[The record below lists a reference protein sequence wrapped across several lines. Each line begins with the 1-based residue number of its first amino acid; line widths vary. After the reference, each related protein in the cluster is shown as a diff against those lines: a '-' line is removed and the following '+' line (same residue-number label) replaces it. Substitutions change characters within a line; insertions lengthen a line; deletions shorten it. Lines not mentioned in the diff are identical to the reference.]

1 MTPTAFIKGWK
12 QCNSRAVV
20 TRHPDF
26 RLMDLKEY
34 IGTLDFDCQFKDGKC
49 KRRRNKEW
57 EGSSDLWR
65 ATKTMCCCSG
75 CAREYGYL
83 QVIAKDYIPNYAEHF
98 SPDTGFWRP
107 KKGCTLPYRL
117 RSTTC
122 VTYNCRSYD
131 YNGKS
136 KSDILTK
143 ALRALAEL
151 MRMHERLQRKERR

>member
-12 QCNSRAVV
+12 QCNSNAVV
-20 TRHPDF
+20 TRYGDG

-34 IGTLDFDCQFKDGKC
+34 IGTLDFDCQFKDGMC
-49 KRRRNKEW
+49 KRRRGEQWDADDEEW
-57 EGSSDLWR
+57 K
-65 ATKTMCCCSG
+65 AMCCCSG

-83 QVIAKDYIPNYAEHF
+83 QVIAKEYIPNYAEHF

-131 YNGKS
+131 YDGKS

-143 ALRALAEL
+143 ALWALAEL
-151 MRMHERLQRKERR
+151 MSMHDARLQRKERR